1 MPAIRFPGHPIGLL
15 ALLLLTSS
23 PVYAATGAGDTSL
36 ALILVFAFLGGLVL
50 NLMPCVL
57 PVLSLKV
64 LSVLDSGAGPARARG
79 HALWYTAGV
88 MSSFA
93 LVGMLVIILQSTGRS
108 LGWGFQLQ
116 QPLFVA
122 ALVWVMALIGL
133 SLAGMF
139 TLGSTMG
146 ARGQQLL
153 SKPGHA
159 GDFWTGALA
168 CLVASPCVAPFMG
181 PALAYAFTA
190 PWPVALSIFLMLGL
204 GLAAPFLLIG
214 FVPALARFLPRP
226 GAWMETLKVILAFPM
241 LLTAVWLLWLFVRQ
255 QGVDA
260 AALALAGVVVLALGL
275 WQFERTRWTST
286 VGKWVGGFIM
296 AASLV
301 LVGTAT
307 RLPAPD
313 AGGTKPSAM
322 HGATTYSVRDL
333 AQARK
338 EGRQVLVAITAD
350 WCITCIANEQTVLG
364 RKGFREALERTG
376 TVYMKG
382 DWTNSDP
389 VVGEFLK
396 QHNAAGV
403 PLYVLYRGADD
414 STIQILPQ
422 VLTLGIVEEALQKP
436 GDASSQT
443 SVAKEQEA

>member
-1 MPAIRFPGHPIGLL
+1 
-15 ALLLLTSS
+15 
-23 PVYAATGAGDTSL
+23 
-36 ALILVFAFLGGLVL
+36 
-50 NLMPCVL
+50 
-57 PVLSLKV
+57 
-64 LSVLDSGAGPARARG
+64 
-79 HALWYTAGV
+79 
-88 MSSFA
+88 
-93 LVGMLVIILQSTGRS
+93 
-108 LGWGFQLQ
+108 
-116 QPLFVA
+116 
-122 ALVWVMALIGL
+122 
-133 SLAGMF
+133 
-139 TLGSTMG
+139 
-146 ARGQQLL
+146 
-153 SKPGHA
+153 
-159 GDFWTGALA
+159 
-168 CLVASPCVAPFMG
+168 
-181 PALAYAFTA
+181 
-190 PWPVALSIFLMLGL
+190 
-204 GLAAPFLLIG
+204 
-214 FVPALARFLPRP
+214 
-226 GAWMETLKVILAFPM
+226 
-241 LLTAVWLLWLFVRQ
+241 
-255 QGVDA
+255 
-260 AALALAGVVVLALGL
+260 VVLALGL